1 MAEGLEAAKKTA
13 KINRRTAKSALTR
26 SGKLVNNLIQGKR
39 PREEV
44 REMLNKLQ
52 ANFDE
57 LVLKHEAYTTL
68 IDEDPEF
75 EEEEA
80 WLGECQEN
88 FMDVEYRAKI
98 YLDTLVEGKGKTV
111 IDGKGASNKETIDL
125 AGSVGISVMPA

>member
-13 KINRRTAKSALTR
+13 KINRTTKSALTR
-26 SGKLVNNLIQGKR
+26 SRKLVNNLIQGKH

-57 LVLKHEAYTTL
+57 LVLKHEAYMAL
-68 IDEDPEF
+68 IDEDPKF

-80 WLGECQEN
+80 WLGECQET

-98 YLDTLVEGKGKTV
+98 YLDTLVEGNGR
-111 IDGKGASNKETIDL
+111 NN
-125 AGSVGISVMPA
+125 